1 MKRFTLV
8 VFMFFLSTLVV
19 GCSVLSSGSHSATSY
34 IVPLYSY
41 PGDSYYSNEWRK
53 LFDFDSRGKKVEVI
67 INADNG
73 PGNSRDANFDQ
84 AISNLRSKGFHV
96 MGYVYTSY
104 GARSVS
110 DVKTDID
117 KWFSIYGTN
126 RIDGIFFDEVSTK
139 EEYFSY
145 YSNLT
150 SYVKQTYGNDK
161 VVIFNPGTTVSKRYF
176 SIADKIIVFESP
188 YDGFK
193 NFNYSDYSGIDS
205 DRVCTIVLGVDNKA
219 KLDEVKEK
227 AIRNNS
233 SCLYI
238 TSQLDDGSRDS
249 AYFVVSKYMI
259 EHEF

>member
-8 VFMFFLSTLVV
+8 VFLFFLSTLVV
-19 GCSVLSSGSHSATSY
+19 GCSVLISGSSSPTSY

-53 LFDFDSRGKKVEVI
+53 LFDFDSRGRKVEVI

-73 PGNSRDANFDQ
+73 PGNSKDANFNL

-96 MGYVYTSY
+96 IGYVYTSY

>member
-8 VFMFFLSTLVV
+8 VFLFFLSILVV
-19 GCSVLSSGSHSATSY
+19 GCSVLSGNSPSATSY

-41 PGDSYYSNEWRK
+41 PGDSYYSNEWQK

-67 INADNG
+67 INVSNG
-73 PGNSRDANFDQ
+73 PGNSKDVNFNQ

-96 MGYVYTSY
+96 IGYVYTSN
-104 GARSVS
+104 GTRNAL
-110 DVKTDID
+110 DVETDVD

-139 EEYFSY
+139 EEYFNY

-161 VVIFNPGTTVSKRYF
+161 VVIFNPGTIVSKRYF

-188 YDGFK
+188 YNEFK
-193 NFNYSDYSGIDS
+193 SFNYGDYSGIDS

-233 SCLYI
+233 SCLYL
-238 TSQLDDGSRDS
+238 TSQLDDDSRDS